1 MCCPL
6 PAVHCVLLAIGFVS
20 LFPALLAGLLE
31 HRLTA
36 QRVVVTGPI
45 LQGIFALAIT
55 SSVAFPPYA
64 VATSVIPFVIVFTH
78 TFAFGLLARLD
89 PSGRAVA
96 ATPAM
101 LMIGAAIGPI
111 VGGTLVKTSGY
122 AALGI
127 AAVLFAALAV
137 ACFSRVQLRVPAFR
151 PASQ

>member
-1 MCCPL
+1 M
-6 PAVHCVLLAIGFVS
+6 PAVHGVLLAIGFVS
-20 LFPALLAGLLE
+20 LFPALLAGLLK

-45 LQGIFALAIT
+45 LQGVFALVVT

-64 VATSVIPFVIVFTH
+64 VATSVFPFVVVFTH

-101 LMIGAAIGPI
+101 LMINAAIGPI
-111 VGGTLVKTSGY
+111 MGGPLVKTSGY
-122 AALGI
+122 AALRI
-127 AAVLFAALAV
+127 AALLFAAFAV
-137 ACFSRVQLRVPAFR
+137 ACFSRIQLRVPVFR

>member
-1 MCCPL
+1 M
-6 PAVHCVLLAIGFVS
+6 PAVHGVLLAIGFVS
-20 LFPALLAGLLE
+20 LFPALLAGLLK

-45 LQGIFALAIT
+45 LQGVFALVVT

-64 VATSVIPFVIVFTH
+64 VATSVFPFVVVFTH

-101 LMIGAAIGPI
+101 LMINAAIGPI
-111 VGGTLVKTSGY
+111 MGGPLVKTSGY
-122 AALGI
+122 AALRI
-127 AAVLFAALAV
+127 AALLFAAFTV
-137 ACFSRVQLRVPAFR
+137 ACFSRIQLRVPVFR